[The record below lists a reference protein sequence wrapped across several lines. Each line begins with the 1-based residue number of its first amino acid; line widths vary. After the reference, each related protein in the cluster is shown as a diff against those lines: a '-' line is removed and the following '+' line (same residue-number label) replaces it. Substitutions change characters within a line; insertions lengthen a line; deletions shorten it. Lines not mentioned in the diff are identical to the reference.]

1 MYCVSWVCEQMTWH
15 MFHVSVPTASLSQQG
30 NLLCCLLGTACYDSE
45 EINCLYKY
53 IWLVCATG
61 LLCNNIWKISSGS
74 FQMKWV
80 HFESSITN
88 TIKTSKGYESILKPL
103 GIIFLP
109 YYRASFNKMSRVIWD
124 CFWFVS
130 LYFALW
136 FVGKTCASINLNQSD
151 FQLKLIVTWSLRCS
165 HVILFFALIGCYY

>member
-1 MYCVSWVCEQMTWH
+1 M
-15 MFHVSVPTASLSQQG
+15 
-30 NLLCCLLGTACYDSE
+30 
-45 EINCLYKY
+45 
-53 IWLVCATG
+53 CATG

-74 FQMKWV
+74 FQMKWI

-109 YYRASFNKMSRVIWD
+109 YYRVSFNNMSKVIWD

-151 FQLKLIVTWSLRCS
+151 FKLKLIILWLGHSGVPMRYYSLLWLAFIIIS
-165 HVILFFALIGCYY
+165 LVFNYHM